1 MTNMN
6 RLPDTLKRILM
17 ADRLVA
23 LQSHQ
28 EKHPVYSELYENI
41 IKADF
46 LMTWISLK
54 TCRHVCWAS
63 TMLVE
68 SL

>member
-1 MTNMN
+1 
-6 RLPDTLKRILM
+6 M

-54 TCRHVCWAS
+54 TCRHVCWVS